1 MNLVKKN
8 RELIFAIL
16 GFIGIILFPP
26 LWILF
31 LIVVVIAV
39 MFEAFNKDSK
49 QQYAYE
55 EKNTNEQGYED
66 PALQKWREHRKEF
79 EEELV
84 KLNKD
89 SSNDADYSKLKNMAE
104 RIPNLLEDVI
114 TPKTFYEITGDLTIK
129 TRLYYFQDIDKSETI
144 KEEYSFLKDDFE
156 KAKDI
161 CDKFFDRNE
170 YVKVWIIYRT
180 LLQRQVPEEEINKNF
195 PELVS
200 KLKDIRIKEWKYVAW
215 AYYIADEVE
224 KVTGKDSCT
233 KERYKYVEEIFA
245 RDDLKK
251 ERMLE
256 NQSDEFK
263 NDHKLLRKFDPEEI
277 KEKDKEISEGF
288 LKSIDFTKFKSKP
301 KKIKSKIKW
310 KLEDAIKFAKIIQKI
325 SSKLPK
331 YSAYS
336 ALSDFD
342 EITRKEFQYAGFVR
356 REDYYQS
363 TYGEKFLDQYQDIE
377 RISDFLQFEM
387 FDECPIQTAIDN
399 KDIERIIFYSLIEI
413 PKLLIPEIEKI
424 SSDDPLKR
432 APYFSIMFEH
442 MTIILN
448 VLDGLE
454 IFNNDEVF
462 IRSWVFNQIL
472 DPIDQGKTFLDYGKN
487 NKKGRPYDKKYIEE
501 LWVPLF
507 RLIDV
512 ELSNPKKIENDI
524 DKTVQIIGSITVK
537 VLHSYFVGDPE
548 EGYSCMRPVY
558 ESIIKEEEGSD

>member
-342 EITRKEFQYAGFVR
+342 KITRKEFQYAGFVR

-363 TYGEKFLDQYQDIE
+363 TYGEKYKIFLE
-377 RISDFLQFEM
+377 
-387 FDECPIQTAIDN
+387 N
-399 KDIERIIFYSLIEI
+399 N
-413 PKLLIPEIEKI
+413 
-424 SSDDPLKR
+424 LK
-432 APYFSIMFEH
+432 
-442 MTIILN
+442 
-448 VLDGLE
+448 
-454 IFNNDEVF
+454 
-462 IRSWVFNQIL
+462 
-472 DPIDQGKTFLDYGKN
+472 
-487 NKKGRPYDKKYIEE
+487 
-501 LWVPLF
+501 
-507 RLIDV
+507 
-512 ELSNPKKIENDI
+512 
-524 DKTVQIIGSITVK
+524 
-537 VLHSYFVGDPE
+537 
-548 EGYSCMRPVY
+548 
-558 ESIIKEEEGSD
+558 